1 MNTKFTSQNHWKQ
14 SAIWYNTDTNTNTF
28 DSAIPKEGELT
39 TAHIKLHSW
48 QRRSRLRRSRSRL
61 KYDRLD
67 GRVGWRTDALGKS
80 QLDGRSE
87 IGQVKN
93 RQGAVLAVKE
103 WLKLELVSWNS
114 NLVVILNLGTRS
126 TLTPACFSTQ
136 LMLLITQLLQDRK
149 VNEMTTI
156 NV

>member
-67 GRVGWRTDALGKS
+67 GQAGGRTDALRKS
-80 QLDGRSE
+80 QLDGRGQ
-87 IGQVKN
+87 IDQVKN
-93 RQGAVLAVKE
+93 RHWAALALKE
-103 WLKLELVSWNS
+103 WLMLELVSWNS

-136 LMLLITQLLQDRK
+136 LMLLITQLQDRK

>member
-1 MNTKFTSQNHWKQ
+1 MP
-14 SAIWYNTDTNTNTF
+14 NTF

-67 GRVGWRTDALGKS
+67 GRAGGRKS

-87 IGQVKN
+87 IDQVKN

-103 WLKLELVSWNS
+103 WLKLELVF
-114 NLVVILNLGTRS
+114 V
-126 TLTPACFSTQ
+126 
-136 LMLLITQLLQDRK
+136 K
-149 VNEMTTI
+149 
-156 NV
+156 